1 MIHPIKSL
9 RGCPVSQ
16 AVLTREGFY
25 LDRRFML
32 LKDDPETPG
41 KLQNMQISKFNNMS
55 LFHTAIEG
63 NKLIVSYRAPG
74 TTEPAGET
82 LEIPI
87 EPQNLGDLEKLAI
100 DMYGSRNSSYHM
112 GEESSK
118 WFSER
123 FGFRVILAYWGGN
136 SRPVLGNLP
145 GKPANKGTKE
155 RGPITKALSR
165 VPIVGSLIG
174 DDEDGIIA
182 FNDVAPYLIV
192 SEKSVANVSDRLP
205 EGMEMD
211 HTKFRGNIL
220 VEGADD
226 AFEEDFW
233 GELTF
238 GGDSKII
245 LSANC
250 GRCKSLNVDYNTGEP
265 GKGIDGE
272 ILKMLQKDRRVD
284 AGVKY
289 NAIFGRY
296 GFTTR
301 ASEGKILSVGDEVVV
316 SKKNDKRTNFCEFSQ
331 GHFETGY

>member
-25 LDRRFML
+25 LDRRFIL
-32 LKDDPETPG
+32 LKDDEEKPG
-41 KLQNMQISKFNNMS
+41 KLTHMQISKFSNMI

-63 NKLIVSYRAPG
+63 DKLIVSYRAPG
-74 TTEPAGET
+74 TPKPAGET

-87 EPQNLGDLEKLAI
+87 EPQNLEDLEMLSVN
-100 DMYGSRNSSYHM
+100 MYTSPNTSYHM
-112 GEESSK
+112 GEECSK

-136 SRPVLGNLP
+136 PRPVLGNLP
-145 GKPANKGTKE
+145 GKPANEGKKE
-155 RGPITKALSR
+155 RSAISKALSR
-165 VPIVGSLIG
+165 LPVVGSLIG

-182 FNDVAPYLIV
+182 FNDVAPYLIL

-211 HTKFRGNIL
+211 YTKFRGNIL
-220 VEGADD
+220 VERADA

-238 GGDSKII
+238 GKDSKII
-245 LSANC
+245 LTANC
-250 GRCKSLNVDYNTGEP
+250 GRCRSLNIDYNTGEQ
-265 GKGIDGE
+265 GKGMDGE
-272 ILKMLQKDRRVD
+272 VLKILQKDRRVD
-284 AGVKY
+284 PGVKY
-289 NAIFGRY
+289 SPIFGRY

-316 SKKNDKRTNFCEFSQ
+316 SKKNTKRTLFCKISRRYL
-331 GHFETGY
+331 GTHD